1 MEQIHPR
8 TAAGTDTE
16 TRNYGLC
23 FPMVLYIMETKN
35 TYRNGRSEETMNK
48 KEIAE
53 IKKQFTQD
61 KCAITRICGCYVDGE
76 KNKKT
81 ELKEAFLSL
90 PEEEMFKYFNIFRKA
105 LSGSIGRNLLNM
117 EFPLETEEPG
127 GTQDF
132 LMQLRTSALKD
143 ENLLEEFYDKV
154 IENYYSVENYL
165 ILLIHGVYDVPG
177 KAADGAEMFDASD
190 EVYEHIL
197 CCICPVTLT
206 KPGLAYDEI
215 SNSFKTRVLDRV
227 VDMPDIGF
235 LFPAFNDRSADIHSL
250 LYYAAKPEELRFDF
264 VEPVLGCEV
273 PMSAG
278 GQKETFQTI
287 VEETLGDECEYE
299 VVKNIHEKL
308 NEMIEEKKDE
318 PEPVVLDKAEVKRLL
333 EYSGVEEEQLSSFD
347 EKYVAAAGENVQF
360 MASNLANT
368 RQFEI
373 KTPDVIVR
381 VSPDR
386 TDLVQTKM
394 IDGRKCLVI
403 ELNDQVEVNGIQVR
417 MPGQA

>member
-1 MEQIHPR
+1 
-8 TAAGTDTE
+8 
-16 TRNYGLC
+16 
-23 FPMVLYIMETKN
+23 
-35 TYRNGRSEETMNK
+35 MNK

-81 ELKEAFLSL
+81 EIKEAFLSL
-90 PEEEMFKYFNIFRKA
+90 PEEEIFKYFNIFRKA
-105 LSGSIGRNLLNM
+105 LSGTIGRNLLNM
-117 EFPLETEEPG
+117 EFPLQTEEPG

-132 LMQLRTSALKD
+132 LMRLKNAALKD

-154 IENYYSVENYL
+154 IANYYSVENYL
-165 ILLIHGVYDVPG
+165 ILLIHAVYDVPG

-197 CCICPVTLT
+197 CCVCPVTLS
-206 KPGLAYDEI
+206 KPGLAYDEE
-215 SNSFKTRVLDRV
+215 SNSFKTRILDRV

-235 LFPAFNDRSADIHSL
+235 LFPAFNDRSADIHGL

-264 VEPVLGCEV
+264 VEPVLGCEL

-278 GQKETFQTI
+278 GQKETFQAI
-287 VEETLGDECEYE
+287 VEETLGEECEYE

-318 PEPVVLDKAEVKRLL
+318 PEPVVLDRAEVKRLL
-333 EYSGVEEEQLSSFD
+333 EYSGVEEEKLSEFD
-347 EKYVAAAGENVQF
+347 TTYAAAAGEKTQFVAANV
-360 MASNLANT
+360 ANT

-373 KTPDVIVR
+373 KTPDVIVK

-386 TDLVQTKM
+386 TDLVQTRV

-417 MPGQA
+417 VPVEES

>member
-1 MEQIHPR
+1 
-8 TAAGTDTE
+8 
-16 TRNYGLC
+16 
-23 FPMVLYIMETKN
+23 
-35 TYRNGRSEETMNK
+35 MNK

-105 LSGSIGRNLLNM
+105 LSGTIGRNLMNM
-117 EFPLETEEPG
+117 EFPLNTEEPG

-132 LMQLRTSALKD
+132 LMKLKTSGLKD
-143 ENLLEEFYDKV
+143 DILVDEFYDKV
-154 IENYYSVENYL
+154 IEYYYSVDNYL
-165 ILLIHGVYDVPG
+165 ILLIHAVYDVPG
-177 KAADGAEMFDASD
+177 KASDNAEMFDSSD

-197 CCICPVTLT
+197 CCICPVTLS
-206 KPGLAYDEI
+206 KPGLAYNEEN
-215 SNSFKTRVLDRV
+215 NSFTTRKCDRV

-235 LFPAFNDRSADIHSL
+235 LFPAFTDRSADIHSL
-250 LYYAAKPEELRFDF
+250 LYYASKPEELRFDF
-264 VEPVLGCEV
+264 IEPVLGCEV

-287 VEETLGDECEYE
+287 VEETLGDDCDYE

-318 PEPVVLDKAEVKRLL
+318 PEPVILNKAEFKRLL
-333 EYSGVEEEQLSSFD
+333 EYSGVEEDKLTNFD
-347 EKYVAAAGENVQF
+347 ERYEMTAGEKTQF
-360 MASNLANT
+360 MATNVANT

-373 KTPDVIVR
+373 KTPDVVIK

-386 TDLVQTKM
+386 TDLVQTKI

-403 ELNDQVEVNGIQVR
+403 ELSNQVEVNGIQVR
-417 MPGQA
+417 MSESGDEEE

>member
-1 MEQIHPR
+1 
-8 TAAGTDTE
+8 
-16 TRNYGLC
+16 
-23 FPMVLYIMETKN
+23 
-35 TYRNGRSEETMNK
+35 MNK
-48 KEIAE
+48 KEISE
-53 IKKQFTQD
+53 IKKQFTQS

-81 ELKEAFLSL
+81 ELKQAFLAL

-105 LSGSIGRNLLNM
+105 LSGTIGKNLLNM
-117 EFPLETEEPG
+117 EFPFEAEEEG

-132 LMQLRTSALKD
+132 LMQLKSTALKD
-143 ENLLEEFYDKV
+143 DNLLEEFYDKV
-154 IENYYSVENYL
+154 IEHYYSVENYL
-165 ILLIHGVYDVPG
+165 ILLIHAVYDVPG
-177 KAADGAEMFDASD
+177 KASDNAEMFDASD

-197 CCICPVTLT
+197 CCICPVTLS
-206 KPGLAYDEI
+206 KPGLAYDEE
-215 SNSFKTRVLDRV
+215 SNSFKTRICDRV

-235 LFPAFNDRSADIHSL
+235 LFPAFNDRSADIHGL
-250 LYYAAKPEELRFDF
+250 LYYASKPEELRFDF

-287 VEETLGDECEYE
+287 VEETLGEDCEYE
-299 VVKNIHEKL
+299 VVKTIHEKL

-318 PEPVVLDKAEVKRLL
+318 PEPVILDKAEVKRLL
-333 EYSGVEEEQLSSFD
+333 EYSGVEEEKLTDFD
-347 EKYVAAAGENVQF
+347 EYYEAAAGERTQFVATNV
-360 MASNLANT
+360 ANT

-373 KTPDVIVR
+373 KTPDVVVK

-386 TDLVQTKM
+386 TDLVQTKI

-403 ELNDQVEVNGIQVR
+403 ELNDQVQVNGIYVR
-417 MPGQA
+417 MPGEHDAEAAEE

>member
-1 MEQIHPR
+1 
-8 TAAGTDTE
+8 
-16 TRNYGLC
+16 
-23 FPMVLYIMETKN
+23 
-35 TYRNGRSEETMNK
+35 MNK

-117 EFPLETEEPG
+117 EFPQEAEEPG

-132 LMQLRTSALKD
+132 LMQLKTSALKD

-197 CCICPVTLT
+197 CCICPVTLS
-206 KPGLAYDEI
+206 KPGLAYDET

-235 LFPAFNDRSADIHSL
+235 LFPAFNDRSTDIHSL

-333 EYSGVEEEQLSSFD
+333 EYSGVEEEQLSGFD
-347 EKYVAAAGENVQF
+347 EKYIAAAGENVQF

-373 KTPDVIVR
+373 KTPDVIVK

-386 TDLVQTKM
+386 TDLVQTKI

-417 MPGQA
+417 MPNGLNCEEEGYDG

>member
-1 MEQIHPR
+1 
-8 TAAGTDTE
+8 
-16 TRNYGLC
+16 
-23 FPMVLYIMETKN
+23 
-35 TYRNGRSEETMNK
+35 MNK

-81 ELKEAFLSL
+81 EIKEAFLSL
-90 PEEEMFKYFNIFRKA
+90 PEEEIFKYFNIFRKA
-105 LSGSIGRNLLNM
+105 LSGTIGKNLLNM
-117 EFPLETEEPG
+117 EFPLEAEENG

-132 LMQLRTSALKD
+132 LMQLRGTALKD

-177 KAADGAEMFDASD
+177 KAADNTEMFDASD
-190 EVYEHIL
+190 EVYTYIL
-197 CCICPVTLT
+197 CCICPVSLS
-206 KPGLAYDEI
+206 KPGLAYDET
-215 SNSFKTRVLDRV
+215 NNNFRTRVCDRV

-235 LFPAFNDRSADIHSL
+235 LFPAFHDRSTDIHSL
-250 LYYAAKPEELRFDF
+250 LYYASKPEELRFDF
-264 VEPVLGCEV
+264 VQPVLGCEV

-278 GQKETFQTI
+278 GQKEIFQSI
-287 VEETLGDECEYE
+287 IEETLGEKCDYE

-308 NEMIEEKKDE
+308 NEMIEENKDN
-318 PEPVVLDKAEVKRLL
+318 PEPVILDKNEVKRLL
-333 EYSGVEEEQLSSFD
+333 EYSGAEEIELSDFD
-347 EKYVAAAGENVQF
+347 DKYVAAAGEKTEF
-360 MASNLANT
+360 IASNVANM

-373 KTPDVIVR
+373 KTPDVIIK

-386 TDLVQTKM
+386 TDLVQTKI

-403 ELNDQVEVNGIQVR
+403 ELSNQVEVNGIQVH
-417 MPGQA
+417 MEDGALPEDL

>member
-1 MEQIHPR
+1 
-8 TAAGTDTE
+8 
-16 TRNYGLC
+16 
-23 FPMVLYIMETKN
+23 
-35 TYRNGRSEETMNK
+35 MNK
-48 KEIAE
+48 KEISE
-53 IKKQFTQD
+53 IKKQFTQS

-81 ELKEAFLSL
+81 ELKQAFLAL

-105 LSGSIGRNLLNM
+105 LSGTIGKNLLNM
-117 EFPLETEEPG
+117 EFPFEAEEEG

-132 LMQLRTSALKD
+132 LMQLKSSALKD

-154 IENYYSVENYL
+154 IAHYYSVENYL
-165 ILLIHGVYDVPG
+165 ILLIHAVYDVPG
-177 KAADGAEMFDASD
+177 KAMDNAEMFDASD

-197 CCICPVTLT
+197 CCICPVTLS
-206 KPGLAYDEI
+206 KPGLAYDEET
-215 SNSFKTRVLDRV
+215 NSFKTRVLDRV

-235 LFPAFNDRSADIHSL
+235 LFPAFNDRSADIHGL
-250 LYYAAKPEELRFDF
+250 LYYASKPEELRFDF

-287 VEETLGDECEYE
+287 VEETLGEDCEYE
-299 VVKNIHEKL
+299 VVKTIHEKL

-318 PEPVVLDKAEVKRLL
+318 PEPVILDKAEVKRLL
-333 EYSGVEEEQLSSFD
+333 EYSGVEEEKLTGFD
-347 EKYVAAAGENVQF
+347 EYYEAAAGERTQFVATNV
-360 MASNLANT
+360 ANT

-373 KTPDVIVR
+373 KTPDVVVK

-386 TDLVQTKM
+386 TDLVQTKI

-403 ELNDQVEVNGIQVR
+403 ELNDQVQVNGIYVR
-417 MPGQA
+417 MSGEHDAEAAEE

>member
-1 MEQIHPR
+1 
-8 TAAGTDTE
+8 
-16 TRNYGLC
+16 
-23 FPMVLYIMETKN
+23 
-35 TYRNGRSEETMNK
+35 MNK

-105 LSGSIGRNLLNM
+105 LSGTIGRNLMNM
-117 EFPLETEEPG
+117 EFPLNTEEPG

-132 LMQLRTSALKD
+132 LMKLKTSGLKD
-143 ENLLEEFYDKV
+143 DILVDEFYDKV
-154 IENYYSVENYL
+154 IEYYYSVDNYL
-165 ILLIHGVYDVPG
+165 ILLIHAVYDVPG
-177 KAADGAEMFDASD
+177 KASDNAEMFDSSD

-197 CCICPVTLT
+197 CCICPVTLS
-206 KPGLAYDEI
+206 KPGLAYNEE
-215 SNSFKTRVLDRV
+215 SNSFTTRKCDRV
-227 VDMPDIGF
+227 VDLPDIGF
-235 LFPAFNDRSADIHSL
+235 LFPAFTDRSADIHSL
-250 LYYAAKPEELRFDF
+250 LYYASKPEELRFDF
-264 VEPVLGCEV
+264 IEPVLGCEV

-278 GQKETFQTI
+278 GQKETFQVI
-287 VEETLGDECEYE
+287 VEETLGDDCDYE

-318 PEPVVLDKAEVKRLL
+318 PEPVILNKAEFKRLL
-333 EYSGVEEEQLSSFD
+333 EYSGVEEDKLQDFD
-347 EKYVAAAGENVQF
+347 QRYEMTAGEKTQF
-360 MASNLANT
+360 MATNVANT

-373 KTPDVIVR
+373 KTPDVVIK

-386 TDLVQTKM
+386 TDLVQTKI

-403 ELNDQVEVNGIQVR
+403 ELSNQVEVNGIQVR
-417 MPGQA
+417 MSESGDEEE

>member
-1 MEQIHPR
+1 
-8 TAAGTDTE
+8 
-16 TRNYGLC
+16 
-23 FPMVLYIMETKN
+23 
-35 TYRNGRSEETMNK
+35 MNK

-53 IKKQFTQD
+53 IKKQFTKD

-105 LSGSIGRNLLNM
+105 LSGSMGKNLLTM

-132 LMQLRTSALKD
+132 LMRLRASALKD
-143 ENLLEEFYDKV
+143 DILLEEFYDRV

-165 ILLIHGVYDVPG
+165 ILLIHAAYDVPG
-177 KAADGAEMFDASD
+177 KAADGEEMFDASE

-197 CCICPVTLT
+197 CCICPVTLS
-206 KPGLAYDEI
+206 KPGLAYDEE
-215 SNSFKTRVLDRV
+215 SNSFRTRICDRV

-235 LFPAFNDRSADIHSL
+235 LFPAFHDRSSDVHGL
-250 LYYAAKPEELRFDF
+250 LYYASKPEELRFDF
-264 VEPVLGCEV
+264 VDPVLGCEL

-287 VEETLGDECEYE
+287 VEETLGDGCDYE
-299 VVKNIHEKL
+299 VVRNIHEKL
-308 NEMIEEKKDE
+308 NEMIEEKKEE
-318 PEPVVLDKAEVKRLL
+318 PDPVILDRAEVKRLF
-333 EYSGVEEEQLSSFD
+333 EYSGVEEDRLTDFEEKFD
-347 EKYVAAAGENVQF
+347 AAAGEKTCFVATNV
-360 MASNLANT
+360 ANT
-368 RQFEI
+368 RQFEVR
-373 KTPDVIVR
+373 TPDVVVK

-386 TDLVQTKM
+386 MDLVQTRVL
-394 IDGRKCLVI
+394 DGVKYLVI
-403 ELNDQVEVNGIQVR
+403 ELNDQVELNGIPVR
-417 MPGQA
+417 VAQEDTEE

>member
-1 MEQIHPR
+1 
-8 TAAGTDTE
+8 
-16 TRNYGLC
+16 
-23 FPMVLYIMETKN
+23 
-35 TYRNGRSEETMNK
+35 MNK

-117 EFPLETEEPG
+117 EFPLEAEEPG

-132 LMQLRTSALKD
+132 LMQLKTSALKD

-197 CCICPVTLT
+197 CCICPVTLS
-206 KPGLAYDEI
+206 KPGLAYDET

-235 LFPAFNDRSADIHSL
+235 LFPAFNDRSTDIHSL

-333 EYSGVEEEQLSSFD
+333 EYSGVEEEQLSGFD
-347 EKYVAAAGENVQF
+347 EKYIAAAGENVQF

-373 KTPDVIVR
+373 KTPDVIVK

-386 TDLVQTKM
+386 TDLVQTKI

-417 MPGQA
+417 MPNGLNCEEEGYDG

>member
-1 MEQIHPR
+1 
-8 TAAGTDTE
+8 
-16 TRNYGLC
+16 
-23 FPMVLYIMETKN
+23 
-35 TYRNGRSEETMNK
+35 MNK

-90 PEEEMFKYFNIFRKA
+90 PEEEIFKYFNIFRKA
-105 LSGSIGRNLLNM
+105 LSGTIGRNLLNM
-117 EFPLETEEPG
+117 EFPLEAEEEG

-132 LMQLRTSALKD
+132 LMQLKTTALKD

-154 IENYYSVENYL
+154 IANYYSVENYL
-165 ILLIHGVYDVPG
+165 ILLIHAVYDVPG
-177 KAADGAEMFDASD
+177 KAADNEEMFDASD

-197 CCICPVTLT
+197 CCICPVTLS
-206 KPGLAYDEI
+206 KPGLAYDEE
-215 SNSFKTRVLDRV
+215 SNSFKTRVCDRV

-235 LFPAFNDRSADIHSL
+235 LFPAFNDRSADIHGL
-250 LYYAAKPEELRFDF
+250 LYYASKPEELRFDF

-287 VEETLGDECEYE
+287 VEETLGEECEYE

-333 EYSGVEEEQLSSFD
+333 EYSGVEEEKLSGFD
-347 EKYVAAAGENVQF
+347 QMYEAAAGERTQF
-360 MASNLANT
+360 VATNLANT

-373 KTPDVIVR
+373 KTPDVIVK

-386 TDLVQTKM
+386 TDLVQTRV
-394 IDGRKCLVI
+394 IDGRQCLVI

-417 MPGQA
+417 MQGEAGEEQED

>member
-1 MEQIHPR
+1 
-8 TAAGTDTE
+8 
-16 TRNYGLC
+16 
-23 FPMVLYIMETKN
+23 
-35 TYRNGRSEETMNK
+35 MNK

-53 IKKQFTQD
+53 IKKQFTKD

-105 LSGSIGRNLLNM
+105 LSGSMGKNLLTM

-132 LMQLRTSALKD
+132 LMRLRASALKD
-143 ENLLEEFYDKV
+143 DILLEEFYDRV

-165 ILLIHGVYDVPG
+165 ILLIHAAYDVPG
-177 KAADGAEMFDASD
+177 KAADGEEMFDASE

-197 CCICPVTLT
+197 CCICPVTLS
-206 KPGLAYDEI
+206 KPGLAYDEE
-215 SNSFKTRVLDRV
+215 SNSFRTRICDRV

-235 LFPAFNDRSADIHSL
+235 LFPAFHDRSSDVHGL
-250 LYYAAKPEELRFDF
+250 LYYASKPEELRFDF
-264 VEPVLGCEV
+264 VDPVLGCEL

-287 VEETLGDECEYE
+287 VEETLGDGCDYE
-299 VVKNIHEKL
+299 VVRNIHEKL
-308 NEMIEEKKDE
+308 NEMIEEKKEE
-318 PEPVVLDKAEVKRLL
+318 PDPVILDRAEVKRLF
-333 EYSGVEEEQLSSFD
+333 EYSGVEEDRLTDFEEKFD
-347 EKYVAAAGENVQF
+347 AAAGEKTCFVATNV
-360 MASNLANT
+360 ANT
-368 RQFEI
+368 RQFEVR
-373 KTPDVIVR
+373 TPDVVVK

-386 TDLVQTKM
+386 MDLVQTRVL
-394 IDGRKCLVI
+394 DGVKCLVI
-403 ELNDQVEVNGIQVR
+403 ELNDRVELNGIPVR
-417 MPGQA
+417 VAQEDTEE